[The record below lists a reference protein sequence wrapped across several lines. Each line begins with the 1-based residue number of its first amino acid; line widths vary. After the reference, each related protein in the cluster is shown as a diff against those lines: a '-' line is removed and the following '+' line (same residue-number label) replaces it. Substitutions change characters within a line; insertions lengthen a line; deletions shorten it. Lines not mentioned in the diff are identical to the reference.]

1 MILVENLRKQYGQL
15 VAVDGVSFA
24 IEDGETFGFLGPNG
38 AGKSTTVNMLAGVL
52 TPDGGSIT
60 VNGSKDP
67 TQAAVRRRLGSAP
80 QALAIYEE
88 LTGEENVAFFG
99 RLYSLSGRYLKE
111 RVDWALDF
119 VGLDE
124 RRKSRAKTYSG
135 GMQRRLNL
143 ACAVVHDPAVLLLD
157 EPTVGVDPQSRNLIF
172 EKIEDFK
179 SQGRTILYTTH
190 YMEEAER
197 LCDRVAIIDKGQILA
212 MDTVAALV
220 AAHGGDSV
228 VEAELA
234 SPPDNPADLPGRL
247 EGTTLRVETR
257 KPLEVVG
264 KLAAGG
270 NRFLTMRVDQADLES
285 VFLNLTGKRL
295 RD

>member
-1 MILVENLRKQYGQL
+1 
-15 VAVDGVSFA
+15 
-24 IEDGETFGFLGPNG
+24 
-38 AGKSTTVNMLAGVL
+38 
-52 TPDGGSIT
+52 
-60 VNGSKDP
+60 
-67 TQAAVRRRLGSAP
+67 
-80 QALAIYEE
+80 
-88 LTGEENVAFFG
+88 
-99 RLYSLSGRYLKE
+99 
-111 RVDWALDF
+111 
-119 VGLDE
+119 
-124 RRKSRAKTYSG
+124 
-135 GMQRRLNL
+135 
-143 ACAVVHDPAVLLLD
+143 
-157 EPTVGVDPQSRNLIF
+157 
-172 EKIEDFK
+172 
-179 SQGRTILYTTH
+179 
-190 YMEEAER
+190 
-197 LCDRVAIIDKGQILA
+197 